1 MTKIKKWC
9 ALVLSVMLVIT
20 AGIVSVNAADA
31 DATTEEVGAAS
42 AETGITIHYQNSELA
57 QPYVY
62 LWNSLPTN
70 SAMSDSYPG
79 EKMTA
84 SSNGWFTYVIN
95 DVTAVNMIFTDKD
108 GKQYSPG

>member
-42 AETGITIHYQNSELA
+42 AETLLYIIRTVNLHSHMFTFGIHFQQTAQCQIHIR
-57 QPYVY
+57 V
-62 LWNSLPTN
+62 
-70 SAMSDSYPG
+70 
-79 EKMTA
+79 K
-84 SSNGWFTYVIN
+84 
-95 DVTAVNMIFTDKD
+95 K
-108 GKQYSPG
+108 

>member
-42 AETGITIHYQNSELA
+42 AETGIIRTVNLHSHMFTFGIHFQQTA
-57 QPYVY
+57 QCQIHIRV
-62 LWNSLPTN
+62 
-70 SAMSDSYPG
+70 
-79 EKMTA
+79 K
-84 SSNGWFTYVIN
+84 
-95 DVTAVNMIFTDKD
+95 K
-108 GKQYSPG
+108 

>member
-62 LWNSLPTN
+62 LWNSLQQ
-70 SAMSDSYPG
+70 
-79 EKMTA
+79 TA
-84 SSNGWFTYVIN
+84 QCQIHIRVKN
-95 DVTAVNMIFTDKD
+95 DCLFKRLVYLCN
-108 GKQYSPG
+108 QRCYSCKYDFYR

>member
-70 SAMSDSYPG
+70 SAMSA
-79 EKMTA
+79 KQ
-84 SSNGWFTYVIN
+84 SSPNVSSPVSFTLVYLCN
-95 DVTAVNMIFTDKD
+95 
-108 GKQYSPG
+108 QRCYSCKYDFYR

>member
-42 AETGITIHYQNSELA
+42 AMILLLA
-57 QPYVY
+57 RQ
-62 LWNSLPTN
+62 
-70 SAMSDSYPG
+70 
-79 EKMTA
+79 
-84 SSNGWFTYVIN
+84 
-95 DVTAVNMIFTDKD
+95 
-108 GKQYSPG
+108 